1 MTALAAAADPVEDP
15 RQLAVQYDIL
25 QRQLQ
30 SVDRRLA
37 QIEQAL
43 VEAQQA
49 ATTISSL
56 AEANGIQ
63 ESLIPVGAGVHVHAR
78 VDPSAPIL
86 LPVGAGYFTQGPA
99 ASVTE
104 ALRARV
110 ESLTRTFQETSSDAE
125 RLAQAAAAIN
135 ERLNSISPQ

>member
-1 MTALAAAADPVEDP
+1 MSRVPPGDGAEDP

-30 SVDRRLA
+30 ATDRRLA
-37 QIEQAL
+37 AIEQAL

-49 ATTISSL
+49 ATTVSSL
-56 AEANGIQ
+56 AEAKGLQ
-63 ESLIPVGAGVHVHAR
+63 ESLLPVGSGVHVRAV

-99 ASVTE
+99 AEVTA
-104 ALRARV
+104 ALKARV
-110 ESLTRTFQETSSDAE
+110 EGLTRSFQDASADAE

-135 ERLNSISPQ
+135 ERLESFSPQ